1 MEQKVA
7 ISELQRLEFKQAFE
21 EFDKVKVL
29 HLIEIKCKAQLPI
42 SFKRR

>member
-21 EFDKVKVL
+21 EFDKVR
-29 HLIEIKCKAQLPI
+29 
-42 SFKRR
+42 FYD